1 MQKRRPL
8 GVLGGQFSF
17 LQKKGQILLK
27 EDNLIASLIK
37 QINTLYKAIIGFQ
50 VISSIFESKFK
61 FLLIVT

>member
-17 LQKKGQILLK
+17 LKKKGQILLK
-27 EDNLIASLIK
+27 EDNLNASLIK